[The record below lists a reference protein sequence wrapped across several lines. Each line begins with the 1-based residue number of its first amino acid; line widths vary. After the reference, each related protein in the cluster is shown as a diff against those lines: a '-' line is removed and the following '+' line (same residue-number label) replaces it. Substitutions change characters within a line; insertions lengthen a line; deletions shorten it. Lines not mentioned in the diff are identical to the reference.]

1 MYLCNDCGSWFEEP
15 ALCVEAHADG
25 NRSLLER
32 DLNVVASGYMHC
44 CPACRSEDIDELERC
59 HLCGEYAEE
68 LNINGCCEACES
80 ALRKK
85 LSALLHANFTRE
97 EIEVLN
103 DSLDGEALM

>member
-1 MYLCNDCGSWFEEP
+1 MYICNDCGNRFEEP
-15 ALCVEAHADG
+15 VLYMQAYTDG
-25 NRSLLER
+25 KRSLG
-32 DLNVVASGYMHC
+32 NATNAVASEYGQR

-68 LNINGCCEACES
+68 LNINGCCEACEG

-85 LSALLHANFTRE
+85 LSELLHANFTRD

>member
-1 MYLCNDCGSWFEEP
+1 MYICNDCGNRFEAP
-15 ALCVEAHADG
+15 ATYIEAYTDG
-25 NRSLLER
+25 GNA
-32 DLNVVASGYMHC
+32 VASKYGQR

-59 HLCGEYAEE
+59 HICGEYAQE

-80 ALRKK
+80 ALRRK
-85 LSALLHANFTRE
+85 LSELLHANFTRD

>member
-1 MYLCNDCGSWFEEP
+1 MYICEDCGERFEEP
-15 ALCVEAHADG
+15 ALYIEAHTDG
-25 NRSLLER
+25 GNA
-32 DLNVVASGYMHC
+32 VASGYVGR
-44 CPACRSEDIDELERC
+44 CPVCRSEDIDELERC

-85 LSALLHANFTRE
+85 LSELLHANFTRD

-103 DSLDGEALM
+103 DSLDGEALN

>member
-1 MYLCNDCGSWFEEP
+1 MYLCNDCGEQFEAP
-15 ALCVEAHADG
+15 ATYIEAYTDG
-25 NRSLLER
+25 GNA
-32 DLNVVASGYMHC
+32 VASEYGQR

-68 LNINGCCEACES
+68 LNINGCCEACEN

-85 LSALLHANFTRE
+85 LSELLHANFTRE

>member
-1 MYLCNDCGSWFEEP
+1 MYICNDCGEQFEAP
-15 ALCVEAHADG
+15 ATYIEAYTDG
-25 NRSLLER
+25 GNAL
-32 DLNVVASGYMHC
+32 ASGYGLR
-44 CPACRSEDIDELERC
+44 CPECRSEDIDALEKC

-85 LSALLHANFTRE
+85 LSELLHANFTRD

-103 DSLDGEALM
+103 DSLDGEALN